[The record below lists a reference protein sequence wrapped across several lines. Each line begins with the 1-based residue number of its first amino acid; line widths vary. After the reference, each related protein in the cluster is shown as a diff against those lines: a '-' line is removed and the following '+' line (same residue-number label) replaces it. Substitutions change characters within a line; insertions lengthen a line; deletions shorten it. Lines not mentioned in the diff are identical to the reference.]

1 MRYAVKSAPPPG
13 GAPNEF
19 VMSDGSIDRMGD
31 VIDPKGWILDH
42 FKNHP
47 IALFNHDSDQIVGS
61 WADVRIEGGRL
72 IGTFKPLEP
81 GTTALADG
89 VRKMVEQQVLRAV
102 SVGFRPVEK
111 KPLNDAA
118 SEHWGPFRFMKQD
131 LLECSLVAV
140 PANPNALSTAK
151 SLGISSEIVAQVFR
165 KPAGEDRRPPV
176 TGKSAKH
183 LAPQGTKM
191 KPLSERIEHAQ
202 IEYNT
207 NQDRL
212 QELAEMDTLDDAGQA
227 EVDERSLNRDTIS
240 KQIETWKKLEKSI
253 AAQRTPP
260 QDVQAPAVIRATPHA
275 MRKLEPRDHIYRAL
289 TTHFIAKMQQKTI
302 EDVLRERYPGD
313 EGTGAVLRT
322 ATGPAITTQATW
334 AAELVGTAIA
344 DFLGQ
349 LPITTIYPRLSAKGI
364 KFTFGRNGVIK
375 VPGRSATPTINGSF
389 VGEGQPIPVRKLGLT
404 AITLTPKKMAV
415 ISEFT
420 REMALHS
427 TPAIEG
433 VIRQAINDDTAVAI
447 DTVLIDATVADL
459 IRPAGLR
466 AGVGG
471 LTPSVATAAFDKMI
485 ADIKALIAPIVAA
498 RGGRD
503 LVLLMNT
510 AQSLSLSWVVTPNGE
525 FVFADVNDG
534 TLRNL
539 TVITSTTVPA
549 GMLIMVDAAEFA
561 SVTGD
566 APEFDVSDVATI
578 HEEDTAPLP
587 IVGGTVQPPAIG
599 SVAAP
604 VRSLWQTASI
614 GVRMMVDM
622 NWTMRRANMVS
633 WMTGVTW

>member
-1 MRYAVKSAPPPG
+1 
-13 GAPNEF
+13 
-19 VMSDGSIDRMGD
+19 
-31 VIDPKGWILDH
+31 
-42 FKNHP
+42 
-47 IALFNHDSDQIVGS
+47 
-61 WADVRIEGGRL
+61 
-72 IGTFKPLEP
+72 
-81 GTTALADG
+81 
-89 VRKMVEQQVLRAV
+89 
-102 SVGFRPVEK
+102 
-111 KPLNDAA
+111 
-118 SEHWGPFRFMKQD
+118 
-131 LLECSLVAV
+131 
-140 PANPNALSTAK
+140 
-151 SLGISSEIVAQVFR
+151 
-165 KPAGEDRRPPV
+165 
-176 TGKSAKH
+176 
-183 LAPQGTKM
+183 M

-202 IEYNT
+202 IEYNN

-212 QELAEMDTLDDAGQA
+212 QELANMETLDETAQA
-227 EVDERSLNRDTIS
+227 EIDERTLNRDTIS
-240 KQIETWKKLEKSI
+240 KQIDTLKKLETGLASQRATAEQRMPTPSI
-253 AAQRTPP
+253 VRTPH
-260 QDVQAPAVIRATPHA
+260 TL
-275 MRKLEPRDHIYRAL
+275 RKLEPRDHIYRAM
-289 TTHFIAKMQQKTI
+289 TAHFIAKMQQKTI
-302 EDVLRERYPGD
+302 EEVLRERYPGD

-322 ATGPAITTQATW
+322 AVGPAITTQATW

-349 LPITTIYPRLSAKGI
+349 LPITTIYPKLAAKGI

-447 DTVLIDATVADL
+447 DTVLIDATVADT

-471 LTPSVATAAFDKMI
+471 LTPSVLTTAFDKMI
-485 ADIKALIAPIVAA
+485 ADITALMAPISAA
-498 RGGRD
+498 RGGSD
-503 LVLLMNT
+503 LVLLMNP
-510 AQSLSLSWVVTPNGE
+510 AQALKLSWVVTPNGD
-525 FVFADVNDG
+525 FIFADIQNG
-534 TLRNL
+534 SLRNL
-539 TVITSTTVPA
+539 SVITSTTVPA

-578 HEEDTAPLP
+578 HEEDTTPLP
-587 IVGGTVQPPAIG
+587 IVGGTVQPPVIG
-599 SVAAP
+599 SIAAP

-622 NWTMRRANMVS
+622 NWTMRRSNMVT